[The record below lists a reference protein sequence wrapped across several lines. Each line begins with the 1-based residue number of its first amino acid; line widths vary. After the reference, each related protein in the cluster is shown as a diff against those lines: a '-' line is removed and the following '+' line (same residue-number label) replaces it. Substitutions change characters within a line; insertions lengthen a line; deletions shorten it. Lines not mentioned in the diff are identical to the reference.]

1 MQTETVL
8 RQALTEGVRVAL
20 LVNKLDRAVFETQLD
35 PEQIYRALSRVIE
48 NVNAILATYGET
60 DANMVWTRSL
70 TFCQLTYYF
79 NLT

>member
-8 RQALTEGVRVAL
+8 RQALTERVRVAL

-60 DANMVWTRSL
+60 DANMVWTRPCPF
-70 TFCQLTYYF
+70 TNIFF
-79 NLT
+79 